1 VKTLAPLAVVAV
13 AGFLNTYPTAAED
26 QFQYREY
33 ALRSSLA
40 AVAHTSGANAA
51 DAKTLHERPAKI
63 QELGWRAPY
72 SASDAVGV
80 DPVRDILLAFYDDQ
94 LYRVVVTYERTR
106 IEGLTDADLIE
117 SLSTVYGAPLLAT
130 RKAAGAASSG
140 VDVPPDMILVARW
153 EKGDSS
159 VMLIRAMFSPG
170 LQLILTSHALN
181 ARARLAIAQA
191 VRLDEREA
199 PQRELDNRKR
209 DAAALAT
216 AQSKARVQNK
226 AAFRP

>member
-1 VKTLAPLAVVAV
+1 MKILAPLAVVAV
-13 AGFLNTYPTAAED
+13 ALFFNAHPTGAED
-26 QFQYREY
+26 QLQYREY

-40 AVAHTSGANAA
+40 AVVQTSGADAA
-51 DAKTLHERPAKI
+51 EAKTLHERPAKI
-63 QELGWRAPY
+63 QELAWRAPY

-80 DPVRDILLAFYDDQ
+80 DPVRDILLSFYDDQ

-117 SLSTVYGAPLLAT
+117 SLSTVYGAPLLAN
-130 RKAAGAASSG
+130 RKSARAASSG
-140 VDVPPDMILVARW
+140 VDVPSDMTLVARW

-181 ARARLAIAQA
+181 ARARTATAQA

-199 PQRELDNRKR
+199 PQRDIDDRKR
-209 DAAALAT
+209 DAAAIAT
-216 AQSKARVQNK
+216 AQSKARMQNK
-226 AAFRP
+226 PAFRP